1 MSTTQAAIY
10 ARVSSERQATA
21 QTIASQ
27 LAALRERVT
36 VDGYVVPEAMQFL
49 DDGYS
54 GTTLVRPA
62 LERLRD
68 IVAAGAVDRLYV
80 HSPDRLARKY
90 AYQVLLVDEF
100 RRSGVEVIFL
110 NRELGQTPEDDLLLQ
125 VQGMI
130 AEYER
135 AKIIERNRRGK
146 RHAARSGSV
155 NALSGAP
162 YCYRYFTKQEGGG
175 RARYEIDIQEARV
188 VKKIF
193 EWVGKERVTIG
204 EVCRRLVRAGQK
216 TRKGKLFWDRS
227 VIWGVL
233 KNPAYIGEAGFGKTR
248 K

>member
-36 VDGYVVPEAMQFL
+36 VDGVALPEAMQFL

-68 IVAAGAVDRLYV
+68 LVAAGAVDRLYI

-100 RRSGVEVIFL
+100 QRAGIEVIFL
-110 NRELGQTPEDDLLLQ
+110 NRELGRSPEDDLLLQ
-125 VQGMI
+125 VQGMV

-135 AKIIERNRRGK
+135 AKILERSRRGK
-146 RHAARSGSV
+146 RHAAQRGSV
-155 NALSGAP
+155 NVLSGAP
-162 YCYRYFTKQEGGG
+162 YGYRYVSKRDGDGE
-175 RARYEIDIQEARV
+175 ARFDVILEEARV
-188 VKKIF
+188 VRQVF
-193 EWVGKERVTIG
+193 SWVGHDRCSSG
-204 EVCRRLVRAGQK
+204 EVCRRLNAAKEQ
-216 TRKGKLFWDRS
+216 TRT
-227 VIWGVL
+227 
-233 KNPAYIGEAGFGKTR
+233 GKT
-248 K
+248 